1 MHHPAEKSRTRM
13 KTHSILFTA
22 TLFCCAVVLGDD
34 FRELSRVHTVYI
46 VGMSNGLDQFLA
58 SRLTSSDVLWV
69 VLDPAKA
76 DAVLTDKLD
85 EAFWGWLNSRF
96 PARESSGKD
105 DLRSRN
111 VSRPAGAI
119 RGTVFLI
126 DPKSSLVLWSTYDQV
141 NRASPAELDQAAL
154 RITSRL
160 KTGLH
165 KK

>member
-1 MHHPAEKSRTRM
+1 M
-13 KTHSILFTA
+13 KNHSILFTA
-22 TLFCCAVVLGDD
+22 ALFCSAAVSGDD
-34 FRELSRVHTVYI
+34 FRELSKVHTVYI

-96 PARESSGKD
+96 PAKESSSKD

-111 VSRPAGAI
+111 VSRPAGTI

-141 NRASPAELDQAAL
+141 NRASPAELDQAAS

-160 KTGLH
+160 KIGLH

>member
-1 MHHPAEKSRTRM
+1 M
-13 KTHSILFTA
+13 KNHSILFTTA
-22 TLFCCAVVLGDD
+22 LFCWAAVSGDD
-34 FRELSRVHTVYI
+34 FRELSKVHTVYI

-85 EAFWGWLNSRF
+85 EAFWGWLTSRF
-96 PARESSGKD
+96 PSKESGKD
-105 DLRSRN
+105 DLRSRS
-111 VSRPAGAI
+111 VSHPAGTI

-141 NRASPAELDQAAL
+141 NRASPAELDQAAS

-160 KTGLH
+160 KIGLH

>member
-1 MHHPAEKSRTRM
+1 M
-13 KTHSILFTA
+13 KTRLILFTA
-22 TLFCCAVVLGDD
+22 ALFCFAVLGDD

-46 VGMSNGLDQFLA
+46 VGMSNSLDQFLA

-85 EAFWGWLNSRF
+85 DTFWSWINARF
-96 PARESSGKD
+96 PAAAKESSGKD

-111 VSRPAGAI
+111 VDHPAGAI

-126 DPKSSLVLWSTYDQV
+126 DPKSSLILWSTYNPV
-141 NRASPAELDQAAL
+141 NKASPAELDQAAA
-154 RITSRL
+154 RISSRL
-160 KTGLH
+160 KAGLQ

>member
-1 MHHPAEKSRTRM
+1 M
-13 KTHSILFTA
+13 KYHSILFTA
-22 TLFCCAVVLGDD
+22 ALLFCAAALGDD

-96 PARESSGKD
+96 PAKESSGKD
-105 DLRSRN
+105 DLRSRH
-111 VSRPAGAI
+111 VSHPAGAI

-126 DPKSSLVLWSTYDQV
+126 DPKTSLVLWSTYDQV
-141 NRASPAELDQAAL
+141 NRASPAELDQAAV

>member
-1 MHHPAEKSRTRM
+1 M
-13 KTHSILFTA
+13 KKYSILFTA
-22 TLFCCAVVLGDD
+22 ALFCCAAMSGDD
-34 FRELSRVHTVYI
+34 FRELSKVHTVYI

-85 EAFWGWLNSRF
+85 EAFWGWLTSRF
-96 PARESSGKD
+96 PAKESAGKD
-105 DLRSRN
+105 DLRARS
-111 VSRPAGAI
+111 VSHPAGTI

-141 NRASPAELDQAAL
+141 NSASPPELDQAAS

-160 KTGLH
+160 KIGLH